1 MGYPEKE
8 RCIHMA
14 QKILHI
20 LGTGCG
26 RQEGREVSTK
36 EENAELTHYKWTMD
50 SSWYQEMD
58 TKPSALELQIS
69 EIPQLIM

>member
-1 MGYPEKE
+1 MGYPENE

-36 EENAELTHYKWTMD
+36 EENAELTHYK
-50 SSWYQEMD
+50 
-58 TKPSALELQIS
+58 
-69 EIPQLIM
+69 